1 MEVLEQYK
9 RLANLPFPS
18 DEEMEQLLS
27 ILEMAEF
34 DEVLDQEITKFD
46 QDINEQMK
54 GLNELHLKHYE
65 QQKVELMRL
74 LDNECGSFLQ

>member
-1 MEVLEQYK
+1 MEMLDQYK

-46 QDINEQMK
+46 QNINEQME
-54 GLNELHLKHYE
+54 GLNELHLKHCK
-65 QQKVELMRL
+65 QQKIKLIRL
-74 LDNECGSFLQ
+74 LNNEYNSLLQ